1 MLAGLALADDA
12 WRWAEA
18 SRQGGFDVAHEPLQ
32 PGWVVNGLIV
42 ALEPVQLALIRLVD
56 RLALRAT
63 GAKPPA
69 RVAMS
74 LPSSAVLMHRTWVP
88 PHLSE
93 AALQA
98 LCREQATDW
107 LPLPL
112 SEMVL
117 EAALNE
123 AVMAKPPRGDDAS
136 EEGGL
141 PQAVWV
147 AATRLERVTQAL
159 SLSEAAGLTLCVL
172 ETESCAYRRAVL
184 ESPMAQETKRPVRSP
199 IRSPTGASLGQLLAL
214 CWLSQDTTQ
223 LQLLQST
230 GSQWVLLEEQTLAW
244 GSRHWVIPP
253 SDPSLNRESG
263 PGTLPEAIEGVLNR
277 FLQGQ
282 KLNEPSQVDPTT
294 GTPVAPALPA
304 WAGIY
309 VGGSLPDWWLDL
321 PPAERQLKLNGH
333 HGHDG
338 HLGNPVESEVE
349 SRAVDVFLFAPLM
362 AHQERRDAPHFGV
375 ACGLVQIDNQA
386 PQKT

>member
-123 AVMAKPPRGDDAS
+123 AVMAKPPRGEDAS
-136 EEGGL
+136 EAGGL

-172 ETESCAYRRAVL
+172 ETESALIVERCLRAQWHKKPSGQFGLQFDPQRGPPWVNSWLCVGCRRTPRNCSCCKARGRNG
-184 ESPMAQETKRPVRSP
+184 SCSRSRPWPGVR
-199 IRSPTGASLGQLLAL
+199 
-214 CWLSQDTTQ
+214 D
-223 LQLLQST
+223 T
-230 GSQWVLLEEQTLAW
+230 GSFHHQ
-244 GSRHWVIPP
+244 IP
-253 SDPSLNRESG
+253 
-263 PGTLPEAIEGVLNR
+263 V
-277 FLQGQ
+277 
-282 KLNEPSQVDPTT
+282 
-294 GTPVAPALPA
+294 
-304 WAGIY
+304 
-309 VGGSLPDWWLDL
+309 
-321 PPAERQLKLNGH
+321 
-333 HGHDG
+333 
-338 HLGNPVESEVE
+338 
-349 SRAVDVFLFAPLM
+349 
-362 AHQERRDAPHFGV
+362 
-375 ACGLVQIDNQA
+375 
-386 PQKT
+386 